1 VSADPHTLADRDA
14 SGFAGGLAGG
24 LALALVA
31 AGWTAL
37 RFAMTRQFQP
47 ASWQALVDLRAPLPF
62 GHRVLVPLLS
72 RPFVDAGAPVA
83 ATFAVSEFL
92 ATIVLLF
99 ALRGLFVRFVPPRAA
114 VLGALGF
121 LGVLAFPLLLAHRW
135 PIFYPWD
142 AWALVATVL
151 GLWAIVSERFALA
164 TVVVAIGATNRETV
178 IVLPIVAVLL
188 HLDDDA
194 KRARAL
200 AWAGL
205 MLVAFVTA
213 RAVVA
218 AIVPGARGAALQTWV
233 EGELRVLHNLRWL
246 AAPERALQWLG
257 SIAFAPLLWLAG
269 RPRIPR
275 AIARLEWIAIAGVTA
290 LLVVAN
296 VYEPRVY
303 GELLAFTW
311 VGAWIGIWRWAEGGP
326 REPVP
331 TGWRGR
337 ADRFGWLAVAFASV
351 LALAL
356 FVRVSSSQS

>member
-1 VSADPHTLADRDA
+1 VPADPQTTEARDA
-14 SGFAGGLAGG
+14 SRVRGA

-83 ATFAVSEFL
+83 AVFAVSEFL
-92 ATIVLLF
+92 ATVVLLV
-99 ALRGLFVRFVPPRAA
+99 ALRGLFARFVPPRAA
-114 VLGALGF
+114 LLGSLAF

-151 GLWAIVSERFALA
+151 GLWAITSERFALA
-164 TVVVAIGATNRETV
+164 TVIVAVGAANRETV
-178 IVLPIVAVLL
+178 IVLPVVAVLV
-188 HLDDDA
+188 HLDDAARRA
-194 KRARAL
+194 KAL

-205 MLVAFVTA
+205 MIVAFVAT
-213 RAVVA
+213 RSMVA
-218 AIVPGARGAALQTWV
+218 AMVPGARGAALQPWV
-233 EGELRVLHNLRWL
+233 EGELRLVHNLRWL

-257 SIAFAPLLWLAG
+257 SVAFAPLLWIAA

-275 AIARLEWIAIAGVTA
+275 ALVRLEWIAIAGVFA
-290 LLVVAN
+290 LFVVAN

-303 GELLAFTW
+303 GELLALAW
-311 VGAWIGIWRWAEGGP
+311 AGAWIGIWRWVQGAGP
-326 REPVP
+326 EPIWAGLP
-331 TGWRGR
+331 GR
-337 ADRFGWLAVAFASV
+337 ADRFGWLAVLLASA

-356 FVRVSSSQS
+356 FVRVSSSPS